1 MQSGSTQATPIE
13 TRRNRPPLVALD
25 RGYLTFAG
33 HVIGGAKRFD
43 GRKEP
48 WVIGQRDFEVA
59 FAAGFGKATIAA
71 KKPWHSMV
79 AIVDCL
85 AKGDSIGAQ
94 TLIDRF
100 DQDALDSRAHS
111 AIAQTLKP
119 IAKNT
124 NTHPQ
129 LSSLHQ
135 KFNANHDELGRFASG
150 SGGGGNAGQAAPE
163 SSGQDAHAA
172 MSEASAAGPLTSP
185 AGNALAS
192 QVATALNM
200 LVTGKSN
207 TQALKFDTALV
218 GTIDTEVTVQDGNH
232 FSAKIDSTLAPLEAS
247 GTISSS
253 GGTITISNFSLK
265 NRAWIEL
272 ATISSAPTVVKLF
285 NATDGTLN
293 YSINAPL
300 VIKGPIPKL
309 SVTRETGTYE
319 IK

>member
-1 MQSGSTQATPIE
+1 M
-13 TRRNRPPLVALD
+13 ALD

-33 HVIGGAKRFD
+33 HTIGGAKRFD

-48 WVIGQRDFEVA
+48 WLIARRDLEVA
-59 FAAGFGKATIAA
+59 FAAGFGKAMIEA
-71 KKPWHSMV
+71 KKPWQSMV

-94 TLIDRF
+94 TLIDQF
-100 DQDALDSRAHS
+100 DQDALDSRAHN

-124 NTHPQ
+124 SSHPQ
-129 LSSLHQ
+129 LASLRQ

-150 SGGGGNAGQAAPE
+150 SGGDGNAGPAAPE
-163 SSGQDAHAA
+163 SSRQDA
-172 MSEASAAGPLTSP
+172 MSGASSAGPLTSP

-192 QVATALNM
+192 RVATALNT
-200 LVTGKSN
+200 LVTGKNN
-207 TQALKFDTALV
+207 TQTLKFDTVV

-253 GGTITISNFSLK
+253 GRTIVISNFSLK

-272 ATISSAPTVVKLF
+272 ATVSSAPTVVKLF
-285 NATDGTLN
+285 NAADGTLN

-300 VIKGPIPKL
+300 VIKGPIQKL
-309 SVTRETGTYE
+309 SVTREAGTYE